1 MRDRLTFAA
10 PDAQT
15 FDRGAP
21 VTFAVGKETRT
32 IKGLAVPFGVVG
44 NNGFGSYRFSKG
56 SLDWT
61 KVKYLVQHEW
71 AQAVGV
77 VEFEETDEGLLMTAK
92 VARGA
97 RGDEVLTLTEDG
109 VYDGLSIG
117 LSGDARFDQ
126 DEDGVWNCLS
136 ATVLEVSA
144 TPLPAFESAQV
155 RSVAASAAPTRGNAM
170 ECDKCGV
177 VHAHG
182 VTECDPA
189 KVASFSKAKAQP
201 AAPEGTVALSAAD
214 IGKAVSDG
222 IAEAFKQFAIP
233 AGAAVPGATPPAAGA
248 RPVGFQVNEGPMYRF
263 DGVRGRYDFSS
274 DLIAG
279 MGIGSQNPTPDAE
292 AYARVLSFMA
302 EQLGPKFVT
311 TTDTGALNPTGYRP
325 EMYVNEQQFT
335 TPLRD
340 ALYKG
345 ALTDI
350 TPFTF
355 PKFSTASGTV
365 GDHTQGVEP
374 TAGSFSTANGGTVTP
389 TPVSGKLH
397 ITREVGDQGGNPQV
411 SALLWNKMVYDYLKA
426 LEAKVA
432 ALLAASAPAELG
444 ATIAQGAN
452 TVTTL
457 AVPLEQAIA
466 GLNFIAGGNRYSY
479 AAAHIDL
486 YLALAGLK
494 DGQNRPYFPI
504 INPVNAN
511 GSTNAGYKSL
521 DVAGT
526 RLDPVWSLGGTTA
539 GATPAAKSY
548 LIDPSAVWFW
558 HTAPTRLDRLQ
569 EKVEG
574 WDLGIWGYQAGA
586 ISDITGV
593 KKITYDLA

>member
-1 MRDRLTFAA
+1 MRDTRQTFAA
-10 PDAQT
+10 PDAHT
-15 FDRGAP
+15 FDRAAP
-21 VTFAVGKETRT
+21 VSFAVTKETRT
-32 IKGLAVPFGVVG
+32 IKGLAVPFDVVG
-44 NNGFGSYRFSKG
+44 NNGFGSYRFTRG
-56 SLDWT
+56 SLDWA

-71 AQAVGV
+71 SQAVGT

-97 RGDEVLTLTEDG
+97 RGDEVLSLTEDG

-117 LSGDARFDQ
+117 LDSAARFDQ
-126 DEDGVWNCLS
+126 DDDGVWNCLS
-136 ATVLEVSA
+136 ASVLEVSA
-144 TPLPAFESAQV
+144 TPLPAFEQAQV
-155 RSVAASAAPTRGNAM
+155 RSVAASAAPKKGNAM

-189 KVASFSKAKAQP
+189 KVASFTAANQP
-201 AAPEGTVALSAAD
+201 PPVTLSAAD
-214 IGKAVSDG
+214 ISTAVAAG
-222 IAEAFKQFAIP
+222 VAEAMRTFADTP
-233 AGAAVPGATPPAAGA
+233 APVPAAG
-248 RPVGFQVNEGPMYRF
+248 RPLPFQVHEGPLYRF
-263 DGVRGRYDFSS
+263 DGVRGRFDFSS

-279 MGIGSQNPTPDAE
+279 MGIGAQNPTPDGE
-292 AYARVLSFMA
+292 AYARVLGFMA

-311 TTDTGALNPTGYRP
+311 STDTAAVNPTGYRP

-340 ALYKG
+340 AIYKG

-355 PKFSTASGTV
+355 PKFSSASGTV
-365 GDHTQGVEP
+365 GDHTQGTEP
-374 TAGSFSTANGGTVTP
+374 TPGSFSTANGGTVTP
-389 TPVSGKLH
+389 APVSGKLH

-426 LEAKVA
+426 LETKAA
-432 ALLAASAPAELG
+432 ALLGASAPGELG
-444 ATIAQGAN
+444 ATLTQGAS
-452 TVTTL
+452 TVANL

-466 GLNFIAGGNRYSY
+466 GLNFVAGGNRYSY

-494 DGQNRPYFPI
+494 DGQSRPYFPI

-511 GSTNAGYKSL
+511 GQTVAGYKSL
-521 DVAGT
+521 NVAGT
-526 RLDPVWSLGGTTA
+526 QLDPVWSLGATTA
-539 GATPAAKSY
+539 GAAPAAKSY
-548 LIDPSAVWFW
+548 LLDPSAVWFW
-558 HTAPTRLDRLQ
+558 HTAPQRLDRLQ